1 MEHTFISY
9 LRVSTKRQFESGL
22 GLESQRQIVSNFIK
36 HKKGR
41 LLNEFVEQESGKVN
55 DRIQLKNAIVT
66 SQKTKATLVIAKLDR
81 LSRSV
86 SFISSLMESKV
97 NFICCD
103 MPEATPLTIHI
114 FSALAEHERK
124 MISTRTRDALQ
135 AKKLRE
141 PDWKPGTNNLT
152 KEGRKK
158 AYNTNYKNARNDIN
172 VRHALHYIRTLKE
185 NGHTYQYIAERL
197 NEEGYRTRK
206 GKLFHAGQVHVIW
219 SRFNELGINP
229 KKDQTTKQ
237 CRDVFQHC

>member
-1 MEHTFISY
+1 MEQTFISY
-9 LRVSTKRQFESGL
+9 LRVSTKRQYDSGL
-22 GLESQRQIVSNFIK
+22 GLEAQRQIVSNFIL
-36 HKKGR
+36 HQKGR
-41 LLNEFVEQESGKVN
+41 LLFEFVEQESGKVN
-55 DRIQLKNAIVT
+55 NRIQLKNAIST
-66 SQKTKATLVIAKLDR
+66 SKNTKSTLLIAKLDR

-114 FSALAEHERK
+114 FAALAEHERNL
-124 MISTRTRDALQ
+124 ISTRTRDALH

-152 KEGRKK
+152 NDGREK
-158 AYNTNYKNARNDIN
+158 AYNTNYMNARNDIH

-185 NGHTYQYIAERL
+185 MDCTYQYIADKL

-219 SRFNELGINP
+219 RRFHELGED
-229 KKDQTTKQ
+229 KKTA
-237 CRDVFQHC
+237 